1 MSMDFLPL
9 ILIFLLAIYNDG
21 KHLTSDIN
29 KDKCPSIRTPVLVCV
44 LFEFQ
49 FFYFLICA
57 ASSCISFAFCLTVSV
72 ILAPPRILASS
83 SVDSSALSSLID
95 VFV

>member
-1 MSMDFLPL
+1 MSTDFLPR
-9 ILIFLLAIYNDG
+9 ILIFLLAIYNGG

-29 KDKCPSIRTPVLVCV
+29 KDKCSSIRTPVLVCV
-44 LFEFQ
+44 LFKFQ

>member
-9 ILIFLLAIYNDG
+9 ILIFLLAIYNRG
-21 KHLTSDIN
+21 QHLTSHIN
-29 KDKCPSIRTPVLVCV
+29 KDKCSSIRTPVLVCV
-44 LFEFQ
+44 LVEFQ

>member
-1 MSMDFLPL
+1 MSTDFLPL
-9 ILIFLLAIYNDG
+9 ILIFLLAIYNGG

-29 KDKCPSIRTPVLVCV
+29 KDKYSSIRTPVLVCV

>member
-9 ILIFLLAIYNDG
+9 ILIFLLYIYNGG

-29 KDKCPSIRTPVLVCV
+29 KDKCPLIRTPVLVCV